1 MKLKFFLVLLVLV
14 PVYSQAGIDSDGD
27 WNVGSGIEEDGTV
40 TAEEALEYL
49 RPILGTYH
57 GERRNFDKASSI
69 VDAIFPA
76 MIPSD
81 MTISINDRR
90 LEIHLSAQ
98 ENCVQRIGALKR
110 VSTLTYLLTPNTI
123 SVKAKFTLEQEN
135 CPMYNPTPYALLEYG
150 IDKETGALENL
161 ILTRYTS
168 SSVKGGREVL
178 FRQ

>member
-1 MKLKFFLVLLVLV
+1 MKLKFFLVLTVLV
-14 PVYSQAGIDSDGD
+14 PMYSQAGIETDGD
-27 WNVGSGIEEDGTV
+27 WSIGSGIQEDGTV
-40 TAEEALEYL
+40 TAEEALDYL

-69 VDAIFPA
+69 VDAVFPA

-81 MTISINDRR
+81 MTISINDRKP
-90 LEIHLSAQ
+90 EIFLSAQ

-110 VSTLTYLLTPNTI
+110 VSVLTYLLTPNTI
-123 SVKAKFTLEQEN
+123 SVKAKFSLVQEN

-150 IDKETGALENL
+150 FNKETGALEDV